1 MVNTA
6 NMVDI
11 NNIYSSGIEYAN
23 ELSNLANEAIAFLKS
38 NKWCNEILE
47 GKLDR
52 GWGYIMAVFFFTINT
67 DYEGVPNNIW
77 VITGDLPPAYIDAND
92 NPNGACAID
101 AYVTEMEQWVDNV
114 LQGKSIKEL
123 IPVNAAPTRDNAMML
138 QDRLNIVKNEI
149 LANLKDELV
158 ECQDQATNSG
168 GVSRKGANPSFLPG
182 IENEQVVDR

>member
-1 MVNTA
+1 MIDTT

-11 NNIYSSGIEYAN
+11 TNISTSEIEYAN
-23 ELSNLANEAIAFLKS
+23 ELYKLANEAIAFLKS
-38 NKWCNEILE
+38 HKWCNEILE

-67 DYEGVPNNIW
+67 NYEGVPNNIW
-77 VITGDLPPAYIDAND
+77 VITGDLPPAYIDTCY

-138 QDRLNIVKNEI
+138 QDRLNIVKNQI
-149 LANLKDELV
+149 LASLKDELA
-158 ECQDQATNSG
+158 ECQD
-168 GVSRKGANPSFLPG
+168 
-182 IENEQVVDR
+182 